1 MYKLIIL
8 LLSVFLPGILFTSCK
23 KALTETPHS
32 FLTPDNYYKTAAD
45 ATSALNG
52 AFSPLQA
59 QTYYQR
65 TVYII
70 SEVSGDAFYPNPI
83 SGDRGDLYMG
93 TYTGT
98 NGEVTNWWTNSYK
111 LIKNANDVITYVPG
125 INMDTLQR
133 NNIVGNARFLRGMAY
148 FDLVRSYG
156 AVPLL
161 LQVINTISDPALY
174 LPRTSPDSVY
184 RQVIGD
190 LQYAEANCFH
200 TKQVTSLG
208 MISSEAASSM
218 LARVY
223 LQRAGTSF
231 ADPADNQNALN
242 ECNKVIAYSTA
253 NSSALGLVKNYAT
266 IFDVTQKSAAAQEV
280 IFSVEFGAAPNAV
293 NLTNRMFDPTSM
305 GGYGSFIALDS
316 YYNSFSAADSIRR
329 RVAVGTVNG
338 GYHWVSKYRD
348 PGVSAG
354 ASGRNNWILLRYAD
368 VLLMQSEAMNAVT
381 PADPTKFNG
390 INQVRTRAGLTGQL
404 LNFTNTATQGDFIDT
419 LANERKWELG
429 VEGQRRWDLIRLKKY
444 QSIKLA
450 QGYTID
456 DNHLLLPIP
465 QSELDLNP
473 NLKQNPGY

>member
-1 MYKLIIL
+1 MNKKTTIIL
-8 LLSVFLPGILFTSCK
+8 SAAFLTVMLLPSCK

-32 FLTPDNYYKTAAD
+32 FLTPSNFYKTAAD

-52 AFSPLQA
+52 VFSPLQA

-83 SGDRGDLYMG
+83 SGDRGDLYSG
-93 TYTGT
+93 AQTET

-125 INMDTLQR
+125 INMDVSQR

-156 AVPLL
+156 AVPLML
-161 LQVINTISDPALY
+161 NAGNIDLFPSRSPADSVYLQVIN
-174 LPRTSPDSVY
+174 
-184 RQVIGD
+184 D
-190 LQYAEANCFH
+190 LQYAEDNCFH
-200 TKQVTSLG
+200 TKQVPSLG
-208 MISSEAASSM
+208 MISSEAASAL

-223 LQRAGTSF
+223 LQRASTSF
-231 ADPADNQNALN
+231 ANATDNQQALD
-242 ECNKVIAYSTA
+242 ECNKVIAYSSA
-253 NSSALGLVKNYAT
+253 NPGVLSLVNNYAT
-266 IFDVTQKSAAAQEV
+266 VFDVTQKSAAAQEV
-280 IFSVEFGAAPNAV
+280 IFSVEFGASPNAV
-293 NLTNRMFDPTSM
+293 NLTNRMFDPTAL
-305 GGYGSFIALDS
+305 GGYGSFVALDS
-316 YYNSFSAADSIRR
+316 YYNSFSGADSIRR

-338 GYHWVSKYRD
+338 GYHWISKYRD
-348 PGVSAG
+348 PGVAAA
-354 ASGRNNWILLRYAD
+354 ASGRNNWIVLRYAD
-368 VLLMQSEAMNAVT
+368 VLLMQSEAMNAVN
-381 PADPTKFNG
+381 PADVNKFTG
-390 INQVRTRAGLTGQL
+390 INKVRTRAGLTGQL
-404 LNFTNTATQGDFIDT
+404 LDFTNTVTQSDFIDT
-419 LANERKWELG
+419 LVNERKWELG

-465 QSELDLNP
+465 QSETDLNP